1 MTLKVTETTQRVP
14 RKVLT
19 SSRNVDECKALS
31 PGHSNGARVAATLAA
46 ELHAEGAGALAAPAG
61 CVLFSYPLHAP
72 GNTSK
77 LRDAEVLALPV
88 PTLFVRGTRDA
99 FSHQQVR
106 TDR

>member
-1 MTLKVTETTQRVP
+1 MP
-14 RKVLT
+14 
-19 SSRNVDECKALS
+19 

-46 ELHAEGAGALAAPAG
+46 ELHAEGGAGGAGGAGGGSAPAG

-72 GNTSK
+72 GNISK

-99 FSHQQVR
+99 FSQQQAG
-106 TDR
+106 THT